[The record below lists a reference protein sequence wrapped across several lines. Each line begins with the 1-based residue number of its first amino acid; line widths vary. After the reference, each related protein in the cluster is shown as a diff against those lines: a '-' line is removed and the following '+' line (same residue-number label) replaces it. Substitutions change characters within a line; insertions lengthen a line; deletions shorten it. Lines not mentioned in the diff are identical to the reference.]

1 MKILLLGR
9 FGKVGT
15 AIKKLLANNSK
26 YELYSFSRRTQS
38 NKESWDSSCI
48 DLNILDFNKLLK
60 QIHSLKPD
68 IIINSAAFTNVDDS
82 EINKDLSFQLNTK
95 LPEILLSAVQDIDC
109 RLIHIST
116 DYIFNGNSG
125 PYAEDSPS
133 NPINY
138 YGFTKNEGEKALLSY
153 NYDKLA
159 IVRTNFLYSTFDLE
173 IGTFINNSIL
183 KMIKGDNI
191 AAVNSLRT
199 TPVTT
204 EDIALGI
211 KEIIKQDYRGIINF
225 SGPDYLN
232 RYEIAKMIAST
243 FDFPEKL
250 INKVNIEEINFIAKR
265 PIKAGLQNHKAQNE
279 LKCTFRS
286 LQEGLKIIKNQ
297 LQLL

>member
-1 MKILLLGR
+1 MKILILGR
-9 FGKVGT
+9 FGKVGN
-15 AIKKLLANNSK
+15 AIKKVLANNSK
-26 YELYSFSRRTQS
+26 YELYSFSQLTQS
-38 NKESWDSSCI
+38 NKNNWDSSCI

-68 IIINSAAFTNVDDS
+68 IVINSAAFTNVDDS
-82 EINKDLSFQLNTK
+82 EINKDLCFRLNTK
-95 LPEILLSAVQDIDC
+95 LPEILLSAVQDINC
-109 RLIHIST
+109 RFIHIST
-116 DYIFNGNSG
+116 DYIFDGNSG

-191 AAVNSLRT
+191 AAVNSLWT

-211 KEIIKQDYRGIINF
+211 NEIIKQDYRGIINF
-225 SGPDYLN
+225 SGSDYLN
-232 RYEIAKMIAST
+232 RYEIAKMIASI

-250 INKVNIEEINFIAKR
+250 IDKINIEEINFIAKR
-265 PIKAGLQNHKAQNE
+265 PLKAGLQNHKAQNE

-286 LQEGLKIIKNQ
+286 LEDGLKIIKNQ
-297 LQLL
+297 LQY

>member
-9 FGKVGT
+9 FGKVGN
-15 AIKKLLANNSK
+15 AIRKVLANNSK
-26 YELYSFSRRTQS
+26 YELYSFSQLTQS
-38 NKESWDSSCI
+38 NKNNWDSSCI

-68 IIINSAAFTNVDDS
+68 IVINSAAFTNVDDS
-82 EINKDLSFQLNTK
+82 EINKDLCFRLNTK
-95 LPEILLSAVQDIDC
+95 LPEILLSAVQDINC
-109 RLIHIST
+109 RFIHIST
-116 DYIFNGNSG
+116 DYIFDGNSG

-191 AAVNSLRT
+191 AAVNSLWT

-211 KEIIKQDYRGIINF
+211 NEIIKQDYRGIINF
-225 SGPDYLN
+225 SGSDYLN
-232 RYEIAKMIAST
+232 RYEIAKMIASI

-250 INKVNIEEINFIAKR
+250 IDKINIEEINFIAKR
-265 PIKAGLQNHKAQNE
+265 PLKAGLQNHKAQNE

-286 LQEGLKIIKNQ
+286 LEDGLKIIKNQ
-297 LQLL
+297 LQY

>member
-15 AIKKLLANNSK
+15 AIKKVLANNSK
-26 YELYSFSRRTQS
+26 YELHSFSRRTQS
-38 NKESWDSSCI
+38 NKEKWDSSCI

-68 IIINSAAFTNVDDS
+68 IIINSAAYTNVDDS
-82 EINKDLSFQLNTK
+82 EINKDLCFQLNTK
-95 LPEILLSAVQDIDC
+95 LPEILLSAVQDINC
-109 RLIHIST
+109 RLIHLST
-116 DYIFNGNSG
+116 DYIFDGESG
-125 PYAEDSPS
+125 PYAEDAAP

-159 IVRTNFLYSTFDLE
+159 IVRTNFLYSTVDLE

-191 AAVNSLRT
+191 AAVNSLWT

-232 RYEIAKMIAST
+232 RYEIAKIIAST

-265 PIKAGLQNHKAQNE
+265 PIKAGLQNYKAQNE

-297 LQLL
+297 LQ

>member
-9 FGKVGT
+9 FGKVGN
-15 AIKKLLANNSK
+15 AIRKVLANNSK
-26 YELYSFSRRTQS
+26 YELYSFSQLTQS
-38 NKESWDSSCI
+38 NKNNWDSSCI

-68 IIINSAAFTNVDDS
+68 IVINSAAFTNVDDS
-82 EINKDLSFQLNTK
+82 EINKDLCFRLNTK
-95 LPEILLSAVQDIDC
+95 LPEILLSAVQDINC
-109 RLIHIST
+109 RFIHIST
-116 DYIFNGNSG
+116 DYIFDGNNG

-191 AAVNSLRT
+191 AAVNSLWT

-211 KEIIKQDYRGIINF
+211 NEIIKQDYRGIINF
-225 SGPDYLN
+225 SGSDYLN
-232 RYEIAKMIAST
+232 RYEIAKMIASI

-250 INKVNIEEINFIAKR
+250 IDKISIEEINFIAKR
-265 PIKAGLQNHKAQNE
+265 PLKAGLQNHKAQNE

-286 LQEGLKIIKNQ
+286 LEDGLKIIKNQ
-297 LQLL
+297 LQY